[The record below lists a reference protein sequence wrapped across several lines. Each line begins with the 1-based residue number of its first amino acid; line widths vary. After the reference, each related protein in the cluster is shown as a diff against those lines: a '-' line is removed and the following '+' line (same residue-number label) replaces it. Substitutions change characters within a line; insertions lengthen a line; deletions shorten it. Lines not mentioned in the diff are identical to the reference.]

1 MEFWLAV
8 VLHAVWIALTVV
20 VFHGTSCVRLTARSE
35 VFSVSGQDCFDV
47 DVFEVWAWKTGW
59 QESSGLL

>member
-47 DVFEVWAWKTGW
+47 DVFKVGAW
-59 QESSGLL
+59 